1 MSKTKT
7 LSSNIKQLRKSLN
20 ESQEEFAFNCDLST
34 RTIYEIEHGRS
45 IPKNYDTYKN
55 NILCKYK
62 FMRLVRQKLVLSIAV
77 FL

>member
-45 IPKNYDTYKN
+45 IPKITTLIKITSYANINLCDLFDKN
-55 NILCKYK
+55 L
-62 FMRLVRQKLVLSIAV
+62 F
-77 FL
+77 